1 MKHRFIKILNTQKR
15 FRFGSQDCSY
25 FAIGV
30 WCRAAVKQRGFSDT
44 ILGRQSRTEASIRRE
59 PDRAGLMSQARTLSR
74 GAQEKAGKTFIKSR
88 VIFRTVRRLRK
99 TWYLSS
105 LLAVLMAEYGDIY
118 HPSRVSSTGL
128 PNSISYFLIPS
139 LSNLKYRV
147 SQ

>member
-1 MKHRFIKILNTQKR
+1 
-15 FRFGSQDCSY
+15 
-25 FAIGV
+25 
-30 WCRAAVKQRGFSDT
+30 
-44 ILGRQSRTEASIRRE
+44 
-59 PDRAGLMSQARTLSR
+59 MSQARTLSR

-147 SQ
+147 SE